1 MAYDIKVS
9 GSTLPRGVIFTAYP
23 DSIGEN
29 LSDTIAMLS
38 RPEFEDVF
46 SLFYVLPTFFHS
58 DLDGGFSVIDY
69 DLEEELATHEDL
81 EALRKLG
88 IAMKFDLVLNHL
100 SVASPQFEDM
110 VANGDDSPYRDFFI
124 DWNKFWQ
131 GNGEMSPEGYIVPDK
146 EHLDKLFMRKPGL
159 PILMVRFPD
168 GSERPYWNT
177 FYQEVNYVE
186 LNADD
191 LAGIETL
198 TPAQVETVIGL
209 ANAAIRDKTPVSEVD
224 FGELASVKDK
234 VVHVVEGKRTYLGQ
248 MDLNAKSE
256 KVWEFYDETL
266 KKLSSYGAKVIRLDA
281 FAYLHKEVGEPN
293 FFNKPGTWDYL
304 ARIRDIAE
312 KYELTLLQEIH
323 SQHGKGLHAEVAAE
337 GYPIYDFFFPGLVID
352 ALDQGT
358 RRHLIRWID
367 ELLEKDISTVNM
379 LGCHDGIPVL
389 DLEDFGDDENAL
401 ISHGEID
408 AIVDR
413 VLDRGG
419 RVKNLFGADGKKISY
434 YQVNATFFSALGE
447 DERKLLLA
455 RAIQMF
461 MPGVPQ
467 VWYLDLFA
475 GINDYEAA
483 DRGGTGG
490 HKEINRTRL
499 TAEDV
504 EAGLK
509 RDVVLKQLEIMR
521 LRRTTSAFLGG
532 LTVHDTPDHLL
543 HMTRSNDGSYASLLA
558 DLRGHSFTITCM
570 DEDGTQHTLS
580 YE

>member
-1 MAYDIKVS
+1 
-9 GSTLPRGVIFTAYP
+9 
-23 DSIGEN
+23 
-29 LSDTIAMLS
+29 
-38 RPEFEDVF
+38 
-46 SLFYVLPTFFHS
+46 
-58 DLDGGFSVIDY
+58 
-69 DLEEELATHEDL
+69 
-81 EALRKLG
+81 
-88 IAMKFDLVLNHL
+88 
-100 SVASPQFEDM
+100 
-110 VANGDDSPYRDFFI
+110 
-124 DWNKFWQ
+124 
-131 GNGEMSPEGYIVPDK
+131 
-146 EHLDKLFMRKPGL
+146 
-159 PILMVRFPD
+159 
-168 GSERPYWNT
+168 
-177 FYQEVNYVE
+177 
-186 LNADD
+186 
-191 LAGIETL
+191 
-198 TPAQVETVIGL
+198 
-209 ANAAIRDKTPVSEVD
+209 
-224 FGELASVKDK
+224 
-234 VVHVVEGKRTYLGQ
+234 
-248 MDLNAKSE
+248 
-256 KVWEFYDETL
+256 
-266 KKLSSYGAKVIRLDA
+266 
-281 FAYLHKEVGEPN
+281 
-293 FFNKPGTWDYL
+293 
-304 ARIRDIAE
+304 
-312 KYELTLLQEIH
+312 
-323 SQHGKGLHAEVAAE
+323 
-337 GYPIYDFFFPGLVID
+337 
-352 ALDQGT
+352 
-358 RRHLIRWID
+358 
-367 ELLEKDISTVNM
+367 M

-413 VLDRGG
+413 ILDRGG
-419 RVKNLFGADGKKISY
+419 RVKNLFGAGGKKIFY